1 LITTSEVRELL
12 EQRAE
17 DKNLDY
23 KESMNWE
30 VAAADEKAAIVKDTL
45 AMSNTQGGGNIV
57 FGVRD
62 HDSEAV
68 CLTESDYHSFDTTR
82 FADFLNR
89 YADPPVGCRIHKFI
103 IEGRRFVTI
112 EVPEFN
118 DVPIICKADLNDAK
132 NRLVLKRGAI
142 YIRTE
147 RASSEIVSTAESMR
161 DLVDRA
167 VVRRGDHLLETFEQ
181 LMKGKHVNKHE
192 LSDLERSY
200 DITIEALAD
209 AFDLKEGT
217 TQGHA
222 KRVTVYTIAL
232 ARAMGVPKD
241 EILMISRG
249 AFLHDIGK
257 MAVPNEIL
265 RKPAALTLDE
275 FAIVKEHCLK
285 GYKVVHKVPFL
296 KQPAEIVYSHH
307 ERYDGSGYPRGLKEK
322 GIPLGARIVAVANAL
337 DSITSDQPY
346 RRARSIDA
354 ARKEVE
360 LWAGRQFDP
369 EVVQVFLEMPK
380 EIWPDLA
387 REIDS
392 RNTND

>member
-1 LITTSEVRELL
+1 LLTRWEVRELL
-12 EQRAE
+12 AQRAE
-17 DKNLDY
+17 DRNLDY

-30 VAAADEKAAIVKDTL
+30 AAAVEEKAAVVKDAI
-45 AMSNTQGGGNIV
+45 AMSNTRGGGKIV

-62 HDSEAV
+62 HDFEAV
-68 CLTESDYHSFDTTR
+68 GLTESDYHSFDTTR

-103 IEGRRFVTI
+103 IEGRRFVAI

-118 DVPIICKADLNDAK
+118 DVPIICKADLNDAR
-132 NRLVLKRGAI
+132 NRLVLKRGAT

-147 RASSEIVSTAESMR
+147 RASSEIVSTADSMR

-167 VVRRGDHLLETFEQ
+167 VVRRGDQLLKTFEQ
-181 LMKGKHVNKHE
+181 LMKGKHVDKHE

-217 TQGHA
+217 TQGHS
-222 KRVTVYTIAL
+222 KRVTAYTIAL
-232 ARAMGVPKD
+232 ARVMGVPRD
-241 EILMISRG
+241 EIQVIARG

-257 MAVPNEIL
+257 MAIPNEIL
-265 RKPAALTLDE
+265 RKPAELTLDE
-275 FAIVKEHCLK
+275 FAIVKEHCLR

-296 KQPAEIVYSHH
+296 EQPAEIVYSHH

-322 GIPLGARIVAVANAL
+322 EIPLGARIVAVANTL

-354 ARKEVE
+354 ARREVE

-369 EVVQVFLEMPK
+369 EIVQVFLKMP
-380 EIWPDLA
+380 EGIWRDLA
-387 REIDS
+387 RDIDS